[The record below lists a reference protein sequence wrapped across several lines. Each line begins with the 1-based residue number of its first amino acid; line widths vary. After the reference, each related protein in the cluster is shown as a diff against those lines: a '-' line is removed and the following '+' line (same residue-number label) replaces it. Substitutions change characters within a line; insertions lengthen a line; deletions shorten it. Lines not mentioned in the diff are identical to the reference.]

1 MITIPHYPDHIRD
14 SYRVNASLSQKFG
27 AKVYGVG
34 NPNISGPELDAKKLV
49 GETGY
54 FQIKFGMNGKQ
65 VMETIA
71 QQVKNIPD
79 CVETVVGIAGSG
91 LSMLGVA
98 LGCKLYNKNVKTIHP
113 VALSGYIDK
122 NKKMWYDRLSPN
134 DKFDGEFHVVQ
145 SEYPYQHK
153 LKLDESLPLDQTY
166 EAKAWDWMVKNLE
179 PSEKVLFWD
188 VGIKEYDLDYIEPI
202 KWHKSEYEMIID
214 REVRRK
220 SKVTKH
226 DFF

>member
-1 MITIPHYPDHIRD
+1 
-14 SYRVNASLSQKFG
+14 
-27 AKVYGVG
+27 
-34 NPNISGPELDAKKLV
+34 
-49 GETGY
+49 
-54 FQIKFGMNGKQ
+54 MNGRQ

-71 QQVKNIPD
+71 KQVENVPD
-79 CVETVVGIAGSG
+79 HVTTVVGIAGSG

-98 LGCKLYNKNVKTIHP
+98 LGCKLYNKKIKTIYP
-113 VALSGYIDK
+113 VALSGYVYK
-122 NKKMWYDRLSPN
+122 NKKMWYDRLPKR
-134 DKFDGEFHVVQ
+134 DQFDGDFKVVQ
-145 SEYPYQHK
+145 SDYPYQHK
-153 LKLDESLPLDQTY
+153 LKLEESLPLDQTY

-202 KWHKSEYEMIID
+202 KWHKSEYEKIID

-220 SKVTKH
+220 SKVTEH

>member
-1 MITIPHYPDHIRD
+1 MK
-14 SYRVNASLSQKFG
+14 SLCRLKEIFC
-27 AKVYGVG
+27 
-34 NPNISGPELDAKKLV
+34 
-49 GETGY
+49 
-54 FQIKFGMNGKQ
+54 
-65 VMETIA
+65 
-71 QQVKNIPD
+71 QQVKNVPD
-79 CVETVVGIAGSG
+79 HVTTVVGIAGSG

-98 LGCKLYNKNVKTIHP
+98 LGCKLYNKKIKTIYP
-113 VALSGYIDK
+113 VALSGYVYK
-122 NKKMWYDRLSPN
+122 NKKMWYDRLP
-134 DKFDGEFHVVQ
+134 KRAQFDGDFKVVQ

-202 KWHKSEYEMIID
+202 KWHKSEYEQIID
-214 REVRRK
+214 REMRRK
-220 SKVTKH
+220 SKVTEH

>member
-1 MITIPHYPDHIRD
+1 
-14 SYRVNASLSQKFG
+14 VNASLAQKFG

-49 GETGY
+49 SETGY
-54 FQIKFGMNGKQ
+54 FQIKFGMNGRQ
-65 VMETIA
+65 VMKTIA
-71 QQVKNIPD
+71 QQVKNVPD
-79 CVETVVGIAGSG
+79 HVTTVVGIAGSG

-98 LGCKLYNKNVKTIHP
+98 MGCKLYNKKIKTIYP
-113 VALSGYIDK
+113 VALSGYVYK
-122 NKKMWYDRLSPN
+122 NKKMWYDRLP
-134 DKFDGEFHVVQ
+134 KRAQFDGDFKVVQ

-166 EAKAWDWMVKNLE
+166 EAKAWDWMVKNIE

-188 VGIKEYDLDYIEPI
+188 VGIKEYDLGYIEPI
-202 KWHKSEYEMIID
+202 KWHKSEYEKTLD

-220 SKVTKH
+220 MKVTEH

>member
-1 MITIPHYPDHIRD
+1 MTISKAWLEKKIMCGLC
-14 SYRVNASLSQKFG
+14 NFG
-27 AKVYGVG
+27 CC
-34 NPNISGPELDAKKLV
+34 N
-49 GETGY
+49 
-54 FQIKFGMNGKQ
+54 
-65 VMETIA
+65 
-71 QQVKNIPD
+71 
-79 CVETVVGIAGSG
+79 
-91 LSMLGVA
+91 
-98 LGCKLYNKNVKTIHP
+98 HP
-113 VALSGYIDK
+113 S
-122 NKKMWYDRLSPN
+122 
-134 DKFDGEFHVVQ
+134 FHVVQ

-202 KWHKSEYEMIID
+202 KWHKSEYEKIID

-220 SKVTKH
+220 SKVTQH

>member
-1 MITIPHYPDHIRD
+1 
-14 SYRVNASLSQKFG
+14 
-27 AKVYGVG
+27 
-34 NPNISGPELDAKKLV
+34 
-49 GETGY
+49 
-54 FQIKFGMNGKQ
+54 MNGRQ

-71 QQVKNIPD
+71 QQVKNVPD
-79 CVETVVGIAGSG
+79 HVETVVGIAGSG

-98 LGCKLYNKNVKTIHP
+98 MGCKLYNKNVKTIYP
-113 VALSGYIDK
+113 VALSNYVYK
-122 NKKMWYDRLSPN
+122 NKKMWYDRLG
-134 DKFDGEFHVVQ
+134 DRHKFDGDFKVVQ
-145 SEYPYQHK
+145 SDYPYQYK

-202 KWHKSEYEMIID
+202 KWYKSEYEKTLD

-220 SKVTKH
+220 TKVTEH